1 MIRGEK
7 CNPLENYYWGSVNSE
22 PSGYQCAF
30 VSVYDQNHSNQA
42 APRLKKL
49 LNELKL
55 LEGNIHAST
64 CAVLM
69 YIFTVPL
76 LEYYFFILPPLYF
89 STFEIQ
95 KIYVFLMKTFIWQLE
110 LQVEQI
116 QLCFS

>member
-1 MIRGEK
+1 
-7 CNPLENYYWGSVNSE
+7 
-22 PSGYQCAF
+22 
-30 VSVYDQNHSNQA
+30 
-42 APRLKKL
+42 
-49 LNELKL
+49 
-55 LEGNIHAST
+55 
-64 CAVLM
+64 M